1 MSPVRPAP
9 LDARVASVLTVAEDV
24 FAAMVDGEP
33 GHLSPLTVARRT
45 APDPLHAW
53 VDIAGEVPVRVVLSA
68 GRRTAGLLARE
79 LAGFAPDEEVSE
91 SEVADAFGEVANML
105 GGNLKGMQP
114 PGSSLGLPRVAA
126 VPPPGKISFEVALDW
141 RGHEIIVSVLTPT
154 SG

>member
-1 MSPVRPAP
+1 VSPVRPAP

-33 GHLSPLTVARRT
+33 GHLRPLTVARRS

-68 GRRTAGLLARE
+68 GRRTAALLTRE
-79 LAGFAPDEEVSE
+79 LAGFASDEEVSE
-91 SEVADAFGEVANML
+91 SEVADALGEVANML

-114 PGSSLGLPRVAA
+114 PGSSLSLPRVADTR
-126 VPPPGKISFEVALDW
+126 PPGRIGFEVALDW
-141 RGHEIIVSVLTPT
+141 RGHEIVVSVLTPT
-154 SG
+154 TG